1 MVCIHEAASSN
12 LARSTISSFALK
24 FLGFSPQQVPS
35 FKTDIVIAKPVEVD
49 SVELDSDLSLRK
61 ARRFGIIFL
70 IYTIVLPF
78 IVLLIPEDEFPAS
91 TGPIEAFSWLM
102 LFLMPIELLLLY
114 ISYRH
119 FRKKPELSNIMGPA
133 ILMYTFAVIPSIYAF
148 VIGFIGSNLRGI
160 AIPLGLALSLI
171 GFWFV
176 WMFLPNLQENITRS
190 DDY

>member
-1 MVCIHEAASSN
+1 M
-12 LARSTISSFALK
+12 
-24 FLGFSPQQVPS
+24 
-35 FKTDIVIAKPVEVD
+35 IAKAVEVD
-49 SVELDSDLSLRK
+49 FMEPDSKPSLRK
-61 ARRFGIIFL
+61 ARLLGIIFL

-78 IVLLIPEDEFPAS
+78 IVLLIPEDELPVS

-119 FRKKPELSNIMGPA
+119 FRKKPELPNIMGPA
-133 ILMYTFAVIPSIYAF
+133 MLMYMFAVIPSIYAF

-171 GFWFV
+171 GFWLI
-176 WMFLPNLQENITRS
+176 WIFLPNLQENINRS